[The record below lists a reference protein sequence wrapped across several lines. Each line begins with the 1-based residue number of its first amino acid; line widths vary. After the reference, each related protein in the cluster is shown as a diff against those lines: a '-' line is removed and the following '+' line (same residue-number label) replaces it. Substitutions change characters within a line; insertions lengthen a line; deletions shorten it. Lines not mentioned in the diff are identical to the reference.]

1 MARQRNDGGRWRKE
15 KEREKELNPAGII
28 PRSSPL
34 VICLPSLS
42 VYQGLPKNGKEMI
55 SPAGRTRSLERKK
68 EEGKRKKK
76 KRRREEVKGNRAE
89 ANGIGQISRSVT
101 IFPFPVRICRARSNE
116 KFWSYFVSNVF
127 SLIPPGVSSSI
138 RIWRPFTR
146 SKGLNNVAK
155 HKGQVSS
162 AGRHSWHFYEKRR
175 VVARFSSDRKW
186 GLSLPVSS
194 TPSSSS
200 LLLTTTAGEDHAP
213 RKNLPRRRFN
223 FVYSGMPPVPWR
235 RKGIARDHS
244 ASSFQRG

>member
-15 KEREKELNPAGII
+15 KEREKELNPGGII

-42 VYQGLPKNGKEMI
+42 VYQGLPKNGEEMI

-68 EEGKRKKK
+68 GEEKRKKK
-76 KRRREEVKGNRAE
+76 KRRRKEVKGNRAE
-89 ANGIGQISRSVT
+89 ANGIGQIFRSVT

-127 SLIPPGVSSSI
+127 SLIPPGVSSSV

>member
-15 KEREKELNPAGII
+15 KEREKELNPGGII

-101 IFPFPVRICRARSNE
+101 VFPCPVRISVQRKILKLFRFECLLSNSPRSI
-116 KFWSYFVSNVF
+116 
-127 SLIPPGVSSSI
+127 LL
-138 RIWRPFTR
+138 RPH
-146 SKGLNNVAK
+146 LA
-155 HKGQVSS
+155 
-162 AGRHSWHFYEKRR
+162 AFY
-175 VVARFSSDRKW
+175 A
-186 GLSLPVSS
+186 L
-194 TPSSSS
+194 
-200 LLLTTTAGEDHAP
+200 
-213 RKNLPRRRFN
+213 
-223 FVYSGMPPVPWR
+223 
-235 RKGIARDHS
+235 
-244 ASSFQRG
+244 QRT